1 MRPAVSAGSSA
12 EQNEHPLRKWRVAE
26 KMSVVESSDVTDL
39 PLPDPAISIVI
50 PTLNEAGAVE
60 SRLAALAP
68 LRAAGAEII
77 LVDGGSGD
85 ATADLAQPLCDR
97 IIIAPRG
104 RAGQMNAGAA
114 VASGDILLF
123 LHLDTALPAGARDS
137 VQAGL
142 AASARCWGRFDVRI
156 LGAHP
161 LLTVVAALMNL
172 RSRMTGIATGDQA
185 IFVTREAFRRAG
197 GFPLQPLMEDI
208 ALSKALKRQSPP
220 LCLRAKVSTSGRR
233 WDRHGFW
240 RTVLLM
246 WRLRLAYSLG
256 GYPAKLALAYGY
268 ASDG

>member
-1 MRPAVSAGSSA
+1 MQSGR
-12 EQNEHPLRKWRVAE
+12 PLRRWRVAE
-26 KMSVVESSDVTDL
+26 KMPFVESFDVTDL
-39 PLPDPAISIVI
+39 PPAVPVAVSIII
-50 PTLNEAGAVE
+50 PALNEAQAVE

-68 LRAAGAEII
+68 LRVAGAEII
-77 LVDGGSGD
+77 FVDGGSHD

-97 IIIAPRG
+97 VIIAPRG
-104 RAGQMNAGAA
+104 RAAQMNAGAA
-114 VASGDILLF
+114 VAYGEILLF
-123 LHLDTALPAGARDS
+123 LHLDTALPTSALDS

-161 LLTVVAALMNL
+161 LLPVVAALMNL
-172 RSRMTGIATGDQA
+172 RSRATGIATGDQA

-208 ALSKALKRQSPP
+208 ALSKALKRLSPP

-240 RTVLLM
+240 RTVFLM
-246 WRLRLAYSLG
+246 WRLRFAYFLG
-256 GYPAKLALAYGY
+256 ADPAKLALAYGY
-268 ASDG
+268 ANEG